1 MFISLLINA
10 HRNNED
16 QVVVKDFEL
25 NRVTDIAFIVRTV
38 GTKIK
43 WLIHFF
49 LSCYMS
55 TFQLLLLQNKALKM
69 SGMTGGLCEILAV
82 FVCFAKVTFMLFTDS
97 ISHRTLLYIK

>member
-16 QVVVKDFEL
+16 QVVVKDFGL
-25 NRVTDIAFIVRTV
+25 NTVTDIAFIVRTV

-43 WLIHFF
+43 WLILF

-55 TFQLLLLQNKALKM
+55 RFQLLLLQNKALKM
-69 SGMTGGLCEILAV
+69 SGMTRCL
-82 FVCFAKVTFMLFTDS
+82 
-97 ISHRTLLYIK
+97 